1 MGIDINDLRSLF
13 LVMIFVGFIGVW
25 IWAWKKERKQD
36 FDESARLPLEED
48 GALADDSKLGETR

>member
-13 LVMIFVGFIGVW
+13 LVMIFTGFIGVW

-36 FDESARLPLEED
+36 FEESARLPLEED
-48 GALADDSKLGETR
+48 DVLTDSSKLGETR